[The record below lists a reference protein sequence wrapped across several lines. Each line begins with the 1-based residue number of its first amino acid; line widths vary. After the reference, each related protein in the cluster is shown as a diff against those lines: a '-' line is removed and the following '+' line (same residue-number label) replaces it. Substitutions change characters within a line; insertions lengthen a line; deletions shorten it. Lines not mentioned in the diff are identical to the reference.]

1 MAPISIDRTPKPK
14 HGRESASGSR
24 HFVDLGAAR
33 LLPAD
38 EAGDCFVGDG
48 DIGPYR
54 PNRMTDK
61 VAGVSRQIAF
71 NRMTRNQC
79 RIRQGKQHSA
89 SLRPTEYR
97 NKGGN
102 GCPIVSDYRA
112 PPIEWDEMVSPVL
125 GCEFLVRRNHP

>member
-1 MAPISIDRTPKPK
+1 MVPDSGGVVHEG
-14 HGRESASGSR
+14 HGTY
-24 HFVDLGAAR
+24 GAKR

-38 EAGDCFVGDG
+38 EGHDCVVGDG
-48 DIGPYR
+48 YIGAYR

-71 NRMTRNQC
+71 NRMTRNQR
-79 RIRQGKQHSA
+79 RIRQHKQRGA

-97 NKGGN
+97 NKGSD
-102 GCPIVSDYRA
+102 GCPVVSDDRT

-125 GCEFLVRRNHP
+125 GREFLVRRNHP